1 MMNDVVKERDELLE
15 ATKADYEILKS
26 KLFAKLYEAI
36 EDKYSVGFGR
46 DYTKN
51 MVAMGKWSVLK
62 EIVDAAGLASEFE
75 DYYKAQ
81 KEGKK

>member
-1 MMNDVVKERDELLE
+1 MINDVVKDRDEMLE
-15 ATKADYEILKS
+15 ATRADYEILKS
-26 KLFAKLYEAI
+26 KVFSKLYDAI

-51 MVAMGKWSVLK
+51 MVAMGKWTTLK

-75 DYYKAQ
+75 DYYKSQ

>member
-51 MVAMGKWSVLK
+51 MVAMAKWTVLK
-62 EIVDAAGLASEFE
+62 EVVDAAGLSAEFE
-75 DYYKAQ
+75 DYYRET